1 LFKISGARMSTLFRK
16 EVTEHRAD
24 RLHGEVMLSQSLS
37 SRVITMFLA
46 ASVATTAFFLS
57 VATYARTETARGVLV
72 SVGGSSKVYATRAG
86 TVTALLV
93 KDGDNVV
100 AGQRLVI
107 VQSEQPGGTG
117 ERYSVQGIE
126 SLKQQETLARERME
140 LSTEKLE
147 SDQNWLRA
155 ALEGLT
161 QQRAGL
167 QSQLALQREFVASA
181 RQSFEP
187 LAKLVKNGTF
197 SKVEYEKRHQ
207 AFIAARQEEG
217 RLDQQLETVLAET
230 ARAQADIERT
240 GIDSA
245 KEIAELKS
253 SVQNIVQQKSRLES
267 ESGYALDAPI
277 AGRVTAIQTAIG
289 RAVGGP
295 VPLMVIAPAN
305 SPVNADIYAPSRA
318 IGFVR
323 PGQEVRL
330 LYDAFPYQRFGSF
343 NAKIK
348 TVSRAVLSQNELDAP
363 LKIEEP
369 VYRVTAELGS
379 QELDAFGESVPLQPG
394 MMLTANII
402 LDRRSFLDWLLT
414 PFNAI
419 GKRNS

>member
-1 LFKISGARMSTLFRK
+1 M
-16 EVTEHRAD
+16 
-24 RLHGEVMLSQSLS
+24 
-37 SRVITMFLA
+37 
-46 ASVATTAFFLS
+46 
-57 VATYARTETARGVLV
+57 
-72 SVGGSSKVYATRAG
+72 
-86 TVTALLV
+86 
-93 KDGDNVV
+93 VV
-100 AGQRLVI
+100 AGQRLAV

-117 ERYSVQGIE
+117 ERYSVEGIV
-126 SLKQQETLARERME
+126 SLQEQETLARERIA
-140 LSTEKLE
+140 LSVQKLA
-147 SDQNWLRA
+147 SDQKRLQMTIDG
-155 ALEGLT
+155 LE

-167 QSQLALQREFVASA
+167 QGQLELQSEFVASA

-197 SKVEYEKRHQ
+197 SKVEFESRRQ
-207 AFIAARQEEG
+207 AFITAQQGEAR
-217 RLDQQLETVLAET
+217 LKQQLENITAES
-230 ARAQADIERT
+230 ARSRADIDRA

-253 SVQNIVQQKSRLES
+253 SIQNILQQKSRLTS

-289 RAVGGP
+289 RAAGGP
-295 VPLMVIAPAN
+295 VPLMVIAPAD
-305 SPVNADIYAPSRA
+305 SPIIADIYAPSRA

-343 NAKIK
+343 AAKIK
-348 TVSRAVLSQNELDAP
+348 TVSRVVLSQNELDAP

-369 VYRVTAELGS
+369 VYRVSAELDN
-379 QELDAFGESVPLQPG
+379 QQLDAFGESVPLQPG

-414 PFNAI
+414 PFNAV
-419 GKRNS
+419 GKRSS

>member
-1 LFKISGARMSTLFRK
+1 MSTLFRR

-37 SRVITMFLA
+37 SRLITLFLA
-46 ASVATTAFFLS
+46 ASVAAAGFFLS
-57 VATYARTETARGVLV
+57 IGTYARTETARGVLV
-72 SVGGSSKVYATRAG
+72 SVGGSSKVYAPRAG

-93 KDGDNVV
+93 KDGDMVA
-100 AGQRLVI
+100 AGQRLAM
-107 VQSEQPGGTG
+107 VQSEQPSGTG
-117 ERYSVQGIE
+117 ARFSVEGIQSLRQQE
-126 SLKQQETLARERME
+126 SLIRERMA
-140 LSTEKLE
+140 LSAEKLA
-147 SDQNWLRA
+147 SDRKRLQA
-155 ALEGLT
+155 AIEGLA

-167 QSQLALQREFVASA
+167 QNQLELQREFVASA

-197 SKVEYEKRHQ
+197 SKVEFESRRQ

-217 RLDQQLETVLAET
+217 RLKQQLENVTAET
-230 ARAQADIERT
+230 ARARADIERA

-253 SVQNIVQQKSRLES
+253 GVQNIVQQKSRLAS

-277 AGRVTAIQTAIG
+277 SGRVTAIQTAIG
-289 RAVGGP
+289 RAAGGP
-295 VPLMVIAPAN
+295 VPLMVIAPTD

-343 NAKIK
+343 TARIK
-348 TVSRAVLSQNELDAP
+348 TVSRVVLSQNELDAP

-369 VYRVTAELGS
+369 VYRVTAELDS
-379 QELDAFGESVPLQPG
+379 QQLDAFGENMPLQPG

-402 LDRRSFLDWLLT
+402 LDRRSFLDWILT
-414 PFNAI
+414 PFSAVA
-419 GKRNS
+419 KRSS